1 MSIAQLIASY
11 WKTMFLRQVK
21 QKTVK
26 PIAEKGAEHAKRSTK
41 TLMSDLIHEFAYNLT
56 RSPDTIT
63 LTMIIQRHENDGI
76 FLFFFKYLHR
86 MLGSEWSYRAS
97 WVKGGHATTEVHRGI
112 PTATRGGPTPAH
124 AGRSP
129 PHSAAAIVHQH
140 FYSEPGISLIFFRRL
155 DDLRFPGFHSSSCC
169 SIGGSLRSSKT
180 ILRND
185 CPRYYSSR

>member
-1 MSIAQLIASY
+1 
-11 WKTMFLRQVK
+11 
-21 QKTVK
+21 
-26 PIAEKGAEHAKRSTK
+26 
-41 TLMSDLIHEFAYNLT
+41 MSDLIHEFAYNLT

-76 FLFFFKYLHR
+76 FLFFFFFKYLHR
-86 MLGSEWSYRAS
+86 MLGSERSYRAS
-97 WVKGGHATTEVHRGI
+97 WVKGGHATAEVHRGI
-112 PTATRGGPTPAH
+112 PTAARGGPTPAH

-140 FYSEPGISLIFFRRL
+140 FHSGPGISLILFRRL
-155 DDLRFPGFHSSSCC
+155 DDLQFPGFHSSSCC

-185 CPRYYSSR
+185 CPWYYSSM

>member
-1 MSIAQLIASY
+1 
-11 WKTMFLRQVK
+11 MFLRQIK
-21 QKTVK
+21 QTIARRK
-26 PIAEKGAEHAKRSTK
+26 PIAEKGVELAKRSTK

-63 LTMIIQRHENDGI
+63 LTMIIQRRENDGI
-76 FLFFFKYLHR
+76 LLFFKYLHR
-86 MLGSEWSYRAS
+86 MLRSERSYRAS

-112 PTATRGGPTPAH
+112 PTAARGGPTPAH

-140 FYSEPGISLIFFRRL
+140 FHSGPGISLILFRRF
-155 DDLRFPGFHSSSCC
+155 DDLQFSGFRSSSCC

-185 CPRYYSSR
+185 CPRYYCSR

>member
-1 MSIAQLIASY
+1 
-11 WKTMFLRQVK
+11 MFLRQVK
-21 QKTVK
+21 QKTARRK
-26 PIAEKGAEHAKRSTK
+26 SITEKGAELAKRSTK

-63 LTMIIQRHENDGI
+63 LTMIIQRHQNDGI
-76 FLFFFKYLHR
+76 FPFFFFFKYLHR
-86 MLGSEWSYRAS
+86 MLGSERSYRAS

-112 PTATRGGPTPAH
+112 PTAAWGGPTPAH

-140 FYSEPGISLIFFRRL
+140 FHSEPGISLILFRRL
-155 DDLRFPGFHSSSCC
+155 DDLQFLGFHSLSRC

>member
-26 PIAEKGAEHAKRSTK
+26 PIAEKEAEHAKRSTK

-76 FLFFFKYLHR
+76 FLFFF
-86 MLGSEWSYRAS
+86 
-97 WVKGGHATTEVHRGI
+97 
-112 PTATRGGPTPAH
+112 
-124 AGRSP
+124 
-129 PHSAAAIVHQH
+129 
-140 FYSEPGISLIFFRRL
+140 
-155 DDLRFPGFHSSSCC
+155 
-169 SIGGSLRSSKT
+169 
-180 ILRND
+180 
-185 CPRYYSSR
+185 